1 MTKINSPF
9 FINIDKISIN
19 FNNQNIQFLDNDL
32 FQFEFIKPQ
41 NGFYHHTIL
50 VYYKMYPFGSISH
63 KNLKNAHNS
72 QFRINNRQLYIKGF
86 SAITIDLFKYLDIND
101 YSLSTFENSINTN
114 IDLVT
119 KFYSFCKSQAK
130 MEKLSIKKGYA
141 DMIISNC
148 MDRVLNINKNHD
160 TIILKKKGKAV
171 ETRIENKTNEVTV
184 KKLRGEIDKT
194 YILESYSTV
203 LDTNQDIYRIEQTI
217 NFHKLRRETH
227 RHCYAKLGNP
237 FIAISKTQYNKLS
250 PYMKNQYKLVD
261 SQLPKFF
268 DLHLLEDR
276 DFLFSFFAEFKI
288 FDFTK
293 ILGKVKPKLL
303 TIYNLKPMHRIT
315 ATKTTTHYDGNE
327 VIKIVTKT
335 HTNIFDENLIDLYQ
349 EHIDVPEKRITSI
362 DFFT

>member
-1 MTKINSPF
+1 MTKINSSF

-19 FNNQNIQFLDNDL
+19 FNNQNIQFLNNDS
-32 FQFEFIKPQ
+32 FQFEFVKPQ

-50 VYYKMYPFGSISH
+50 VYYKMYPFGTISH

-72 QFRINNRQLYIKGF
+72 QFKINNRQLYIKGF
-86 SAITIDLFKYLDIND
+86 SAITIDLFQYLGITD
-101 YSLSTFENSINTN
+101 YSLSAFENSINTN

-119 KFYSFCKSQAK
+119 KFYTFCKSVAK
-130 MEKLSIKKGYA
+130 MEKLAIKKGYS

-148 MDRVLNINKNHD
+148 KDRVLNINKNHD

-171 ETRIENKTNEVTV
+171 ETRIENKTNEVQV
-184 KKLRGEIDKT
+184 KKLRGEVDKT
-194 YILESYSTV
+194 YIIESYSTV
-203 LDTNQDIYRIEQTI
+203 LNTNQDIYRIEQTI

-237 FIAISKTQYNKLS
+237 FIAISKKEYNKLS

-261 SQLPKFF
+261 SQLPKCF

-303 TIYNLKPMHRIT
+303 TIYNVKPMHRIT
-315 ATKTTTHYDGNE
+315 ETKTTTHYDNGE
-327 VIKIVTKT
+327 VSRIVKT
-335 HTNIFDENLIDLYQ
+335 TYTDIFDESPIDLHQ
-349 EHIDVPEKRITSI
+349 EALVIPDKKIIPI

>member
-1 MTKINSPF
+1 MTQTTSLF

-19 FNNQNIQFLDNDL
+19 FNNQNIRFLNNDI
-32 FQFEFIKPQ
+32 FQFEFVKPQ

-50 VYYKMYPFGSISH
+50 VYYKKYPFGSISH

-72 QFRINNRQLYIKGF
+72 QFRINNRQLYINGF
-86 SAITIDLFKYLDIND
+86 STITIDLFKYLEITD

-114 IDLVT
+114 IDLVK
-119 KFYSFCKSQAK
+119 KFYSFCKSVSN
-130 MEKLSIKKGYA
+130 MEKLAIKKGYFN
-141 DMIISNC
+141 MIISNC
-148 MDRVLNINKNHD
+148 KDRVLNINKNHD

-171 ETRIENKTNEVTV
+171 EVRIENKTNEVQV
-184 KKLRGEIDKT
+184 KIQRGEIDKS

-203 LDTNQDIYRIEQTI
+203 LDTTKDVYRMEQTI

-237 FIAISKTQYNKLS
+237 FMAISKKEYNKLS
-250 PYMKNQYKLVD
+250 PYLQRQYQLVD
-261 SQLPKFF
+261 SQLPKCF

-276 DFLFSFFAEFKI
+276 DFLFSFFTEFSI

-293 ILGKVKPKLL
+293 ILGKIKPKLL
-303 TIYNLKPMHRIT
+303 TIHNLKPMRSIT
-315 ATKTTTHYDGNE
+315 ETKTTTHYSGDQVLKITKKRRIDIFNE
-327 VIKIVTKT
+327 S
-335 HTNIFDENLIDLYQ
+335 LIDLNH
-349 EHIDVPEKRITSI
+349 EPIDVPEKNSIPI

>member
-1 MTKINSPF
+1 MTKINSSF

-19 FNNQNIQFLDNDL
+19 FNNQNIQFLNNEL

-41 NGFYHHTIL
+41 NGFYHYTIL
-50 VYYKMYPFGSISH
+50 VYYKKYPFGSISH

-72 QFRINNRQLYIKGF
+72 QFKINNRQLYIKGF
-86 SAITIDLFKYLDIND
+86 SAIIIELFEYLKITD

-119 KFYSFCKSQAK
+119 KFYSFCSSVIK
-130 MEKLSIKKGYA
+130 MEKLSIKKGYS

-148 MDRVLNINKNHD
+148 KDRVSNTNKNLD

-171 ETRIENKTNEVTV
+171 EIRIENKTNEVKV
-184 KKLRGEIDKT
+184 KKLNGEIDKT

-203 LDTNQDIYRIEQTI
+203 LDTTKDIYRIEQTI
-217 NFHKLRRETH
+217 NFSKLRRETH
-227 RHCYAKLGNP
+227 RHCYVKLGNP
-237 FIAISKTQYNKLS
+237 FMSITKKEYNKLS
-250 PYMKNQYKLVD
+250 PYKKNQYKLVD
-261 SQLPKFF
+261 SQLPKCF
-268 DLHLLEDR
+268 DLNLLEDR

-315 ATKTTTHYDGNE
+315 ETKTSTHYNNE
-327 VIKIVTKT
+327 EVVKIVKT
-335 HTNIFDENLIDLYQ
+335 TYTHVFDDSPIDLYQ
-349 EHIDVPEKRITSI
+349 EVLIVPEKKIIPI